1 MIVKT
6 SLSTQP
12 AMAKARRGSHGK
24 RALSHSVKKILRR
37 NGASNIKCKKVKR
50 KQESVGP
57 QKQRQDTDYKLKKYG
72 GNTGRRG
79 DDVEMKEPKATAA
92 RREAHAALGKQLRQ
106 ESLAKR
112 RGISLSA
119 TPAPRR
125 PRSAATTPTAGGSTA
140 ARRRTRRSARSRRRR
155 RRSARSTA
163 SSRACCRW
171 PTC

>member
-1 MIVKT
+1 
-6 SLSTQP
+6 
-12 AMAKARRGSHGK
+12 MAKARRGSHGK

-72 GNTGRRG
+72 GNTGRRVH
-79 DDVEMKEPKATAA
+79 DVEMKEPKA
-92 RREAHAALGKQLRQ
+92 
-106 ESLAKR
+106 
-112 RGISLSA
+112 
-119 TPAPRR
+119 
-125 PRSAATTPTAGGSTA
+125 TA
-140 ARRRTRRSARSRRRR
+140 ARRRTRRSARSRRRP